1 MHTLVRTLTL
11 QTSKPVHLELRIR
24 ETVLDAARLF
34 LRAHVRRVRCVGLA
48 PLLLDVGVECGTATP
63 IDEKPQ
69 SGTRQTLKAVCI

>member
-1 MHTLVRTLTL
+1 M
-11 QTSKPVHLELRIR
+11 
-24 ETVLDAARLF
+24 LDAARLF

-69 SGTRQTLKAVCI
+69 SGTRQTLKAVCLI